1 MAETTSIDTGRTGAG
16 GIGGM
21 FERWRLFLSEVRNE
35 LKRVTWPTQKEVYAT
50 TVVVI
55 LTSMFFGI
63 YLFALDQVLLTTVQ
77 WIFKKFG
84 AA

>member
-1 MAETTSIDTGRTGAG
+1 MADTQQTTAFDNVRQAAG
-16 GIGGM
+16 GR
-21 FERWRLFLSEVRNE
+21 FERARLFLSEVRNE
-35 LKRVTWPTQKEVYAT
+35 LKRVTWPSQKEVYAT

-63 YLFALDQVLLTTVQ
+63 YLFVLDQILLNTFQ
-77 WIFKKFG
+77 WILRRFG